1 MQNLTYIT
9 GGARSGKSVL
19 AEQLASSSQQQ
30 VYYLATMESWQNDQ
44 EQMQR
49 IELHRNRRPLDWKTI
64 ECPRKAHEIVAT
76 IGEPAFVIFDCLT
89 LYITNILLS
98 TEGDPNTK
106 NDQEILQEIEQLLN
120 AIKTKHD
127 CQFVIV
133 SNEVGF
139 GIVPENKLA
148 RKFRDLLGLA
158 NQMVASVADKAFL
171 TCSGLPLKLK

>member
-19 AEQLASSSQQQ
+19 AERLASSSQQQ
-30 VYYLATMESWQNDQ
+30 VYYLATMESWKDDQ

-49 IELHRNRRPLDWKTI
+49 IELHKNRRPPHWKTI
-64 ECPRKAHEIVAT
+64 ECPRQAHEAVNT
-76 IGEPAFVIFDCLT
+76 ISEPAFVIFDCLT
-89 LYITNILLS
+89 LYITNILLATDS
-98 TEGDPNTK
+98 DPTSK
-106 NDQEILQEIEQLLN
+106 NDQEILKAIEKLLA
-120 AIKTKHD
+120 AIKAKSD

-148 RKFRDLLGLA
+148 RRFRDLLGLA
-158 NQMVASVADKAFL
+158 NQMVANSADNAFL